1 MAADGS
7 EGVADL
13 DPESEP
19 NESDGT
25 SELEPE
31 SELNESETPGEPL
44 GAARAFAG
52 VVVALATMIF
62 GQIPLAIIVKSFP
75 DLFLQVVPV
84 VIAVTLTAGLLI
96 AWISERI
103 TRNWLPIRAALFF
116 FAASFFAGLLW
127 GYAFFKAVTQ
137 GLDAS
142 PLLPSVSVPI
152 VGAIYV
158 ASTAGL
164 GALAG
169 RLFANAASRRPR
181 GVMITAVILVVLAV
195 IGAFSLR

>member
-1 MAADGS
+1 MRGPPLSVCSSHSSGSTSSSCASWPSAVAADGS
-7 EGVADL
+7 EGV
-13 DPESEP
+13 
-19 NESDGT
+19 SD
-25 SELEPE
+25 LEPE
-31 SELNESETPGEPL
+31 SELDESAGVLDLSELNETETPGEPL

-75 DLFLQVVPV
+75 DLFVQVVPV
-84 VIAVTLTAGLLI
+84 VIV
-96 AWISERI
+96 
-103 TRNWLPIRAALFF
+103 AA
-116 FAASFFAGLLW
+116 FFAGLLW

-137 GLDAS
+137 GFDAS
-142 PLLPSVSVPI
+142 PLLPRVSVPI

-169 RLFANAASRRPR
+169 RLFANPASRRPR
-181 GVMITAVILVVLAV
+181 GVMITAIILVVLAV
-195 IGAFSLR
+195 IGAFRLH

>member
-7 EGVADL
+7 EGV
-13 DPESEP
+13 
-19 NESDGT
+19 SD
-25 SELEPE
+25 LEPE
-31 SELNESETPGEPL
+31 SELDESAGVLDLSELNETETPGEPL

-75 DLFLQVVPV
+75 DLFVQVVPV
-84 VIAVTLTAGLLI
+84 VIVVTLTAGLLV
-96 AWISERI
+96 AWICERI
-103 TRNWLPIRAALFF
+103 TRTWLPIRAALFF
-116 FAASFFAGLLW
+116 FVAAFFAGLLW

-137 GLDAS
+137 GFDAS
-142 PLLPSVSVPI
+142 PLLPRVSVPI

-169 RLFANAASRRPR
+169 RLFANPASRRPR
-181 GVMITAVILVVLAV
+181 GVMITAIVLVVLAV
-195 IGAFSLR
+195 IGGFRLR

>member
-1 MAADGS
+1 VAADEPEGISDLEPESELDES
-7 EGVADL
+7 EGV
-13 DPESEP
+13 
-19 NESDGT
+19 

-31 SELNESETPGEPL
+31 SELSETETPGEPL

-52 VVVALATMIF
+52 VVVALAAMIF

-75 DLFLQVVPV
+75 NLFLQVVPV
-84 VIAVTLTAGLLI
+84 VVVVTLTAGLLI

-116 FAASFFAGLLW
+116 FVAAFFAGLLW

-137 GLDAS
+137 GFDAS

-169 RLFANAASRRPR
+169 RLFANPASRRPR
-181 GVMITAVILVVLAV
+181 GVMITAIILVVLAV
-195 IGAFSLR
+195 IGAFRLR

>member
-1 MAADGS
+1 MAADES

-31 SELNESETPGEPL
+31 SELNETETPGEPL

-96 AWISERI
+96 AWLSERI

>member
-1 MAADGS
+1 MAADESDGTS
-7 EGVADL
+7 EL
-13 DPESEP
+13 EPESEP

-31 SELNESETPGEPL
+31 SELNETETPGEPL

-75 DLFLQVVPV
+75 NLFLQVVPV
-84 VIAVTLTAGLLI
+84 VVVVTLTAGLLI